1 MFKKSGKLELHDD
14 MNFFIHNRQKIY
26 NINLTKEIESNIFNT
41 VMICIKDS
49 LNNTVFEAEGK
60 VEYRKPTNYI
70 YDLYIGDSNLSDCL
84 FNNENKYI
92 NVELIVVKQIE
103 DEVANKKG
111 DKDKDEPDRD
121 KENKS

>member
-26 NINLTKEIESNIFNT
+26 NYNLTKEIESNIYNT

-49 LNNTVFEAEGK
+49 FNNTVFEAEGK
-60 VEYRKPTNYI
+60 VEYKKPMNYI
-70 YDLYIGDSNLSDCL
+70 YDLYIGDSNLSECL

-92 NVELIVVKQIE
+92 DVELIVVKQIE
-103 DEVANKKG
+103 DEVANNKG
-111 DKDKDEPDRD
+111 DKKKDEPDRD